1 MAAKGSFGRSLAVG
15 AVLGLVVVALVAVGL
30 YVFRGDELLGVS
42 GSPSDLLVVLETTE
56 ADGAHVAGVIL
67 HIEVGEETCT
77 VEVVDPLAQV
87 TLPGTSYT
95 ALKDAYPFGGAGSV
109 AEIWADEAGRETPSW
124 VALPEAVWGEIVDA
138 EGGVVL
144 DVPNPVNVYAD
155 GEFVAIPAG
164 AAQRL
169 DSSAIRGLVADVA
182 FNSEAGYADEM
193 RIGIG
198 SALSDVLRANWDAV
212 ADAVV
217 EKRAKSNV
225 STTAL
230 GGLREQLRR

>member
-15 AVLGLVVVALVAVGL
+15 AVLGLVVVVLIAAGL

-42 GSPSDLLVVLETTE
+42 GSPDDMLVVLETTE
-56 ADGAHVAGVIL
+56 ADGARVAGVIV
-67 HIEVGEETCT
+67 HMVMAEDTCT

-95 ALKDAYPFGGAGSV
+95 ALKDAYPFGGASSV
-109 AEIWADEAGRETPSW
+109 AEIWADAEDRETPAW
-124 VALPEAVWGEIVDA
+124 VALPEAVWGEIVDR

-169 DSSAIRGLVADVA
+169 DSLAIRGLIADVV
-182 FNSEAGYADEM
+182 FNTDAGYADEM

-198 SALSDVLRANWDAV
+198 TALSGALRANWDAV

-217 EKRAKSNV
+217 EGRAKSNV
-225 STTAL
+225 STEAL
-230 GGLREQLRR
+230 AGLCEQLRD